1 MRACSIL
8 RQPPLHQKRNND
20 QDDNQG
26 RENVSASTLVSIDTA
41 PGRRFTTWSR
51 PHLRT
56 GIGRMITM
64 LHAALAAEPR
74 CLQHPSKAPRAPR
87 VPALNLNE
95 ERPENCYCSAFP
107 RGSGPRLPC
116 YVRRLR
122 LAETSRHRSRPAKLG
137 ERRRLGSDGPPS
149 PLRPPDRGLC

>member
-1 MRACSIL
+1 MSGISLETLLAAGRLLRSTSAAVMRACSIL

-41 PGRRFTTWSR
+41 PRRRFTTWFR

-56 GIGRMITM
+56 GIGRMIAI

-74 CLQHPSKAPRAPR
+74 CLQH
-87 VPALNLNE
+87 
-95 ERPENCYCSAFP
+95 
-107 RGSGPRLPC
+107 
-116 YVRRLR
+116 
-122 LAETSRHRSRPAKLG
+122 H
-137 ERRRLGSDGPPS
+137 
-149 PLRPPDRGLC
+149 LRPPAHLLCRL

>member
-1 MRACSIL
+1 GRPLRSTNAAVMRACSIL
-8 RQPPLHQKRNND
+8 RQSPLHQKRNND

-41 PGRRFTTWSR
+41 TRMVQAPSTHGHWPNDHDVARCPRRRAPMPTT
-51 PHLRT
+51 
-56 GIGRMITM
+56 
-64 LHAALAAEPR
+64 
-74 CLQHPSKAPRAPR
+74 PSKAPRAPP

-95 ERPENCYCSAFP
+95 ERPEDCYCSAFP

-122 LAETSRHRSRPAKLG
+122 PAETSRQRSRPG
-137 ERRRLGSDGPPS
+137 
-149 PLRPPDRGLC
+149 